1 MGSAGYEME
10 ELLSQE
16 EYHDL
21 DRRLADLSQELAVL
35 AHKTRYRTRRNH
47 ELERNLTGASASLDQ
62 LRQNLER
69 EFGRHASSARE

>member
-1 MGSAGYEME
+1 MSSAGYEME

-16 EYHDL
+16 EYQDL
-21 DRRLADLSQELAVL
+21 DGRLAALSQELAAL

-47 ELERNLTGASASLDQ
+47 ELERNLTGAVASLNQ

-69 EFGRHASSARE
+69 EFG

>member
-10 ELLSQE
+10 ELLGQD

-21 DRRLADLSQELAVL
+21 DRRLADLSQELTAL
-35 AHKTRYRTRRNH
+35 ANKTRYRTRRNH
-47 ELERNLTGASASLDQ
+47 ELERNLTGAAASLDQ

-69 EFGRHASSARE
+69 EFGRYVANV

>member
-1 MGSAGYEME
+1 MSPAEYEME

-16 EYHDL
+16 EYQDL
-21 DRRLADLSQELAVL
+21 DGRLAALSQELTAL

-47 ELERNLTGASASLDQ
+47 VLERTLTGAAASLDQ

-69 EFGRHASSARE
+69 EFGRHGPGA

>member
-1 MGSAGYEME
+1 MGSAGYELE

-16 EYHDL
+16 EYQDL
-21 DRRLADLSQELAVL
+21 DKRLAALSQELTTL

-47 ELERNLTGASASLDQ
+47 ELERNLTGAVTSLDL

-69 EFGRHASSARE
+69 EFGRHVSRV